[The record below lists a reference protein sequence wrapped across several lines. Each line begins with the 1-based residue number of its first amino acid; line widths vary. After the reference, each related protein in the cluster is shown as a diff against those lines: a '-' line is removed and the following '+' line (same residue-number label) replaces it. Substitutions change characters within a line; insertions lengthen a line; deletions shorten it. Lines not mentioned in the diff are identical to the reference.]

1 MSIIRKIK
9 DNRLIRGTYFLLSDY
24 FGWKK
29 SKFGYIG
36 ENVIITPPSQ
46 RLNEISIYTIM

>member
-24 FGWKK
+24 FGWKR
-29 SKFGYIG
+29 SKFGYVG
-36 ENVIITPPSQ
+36 DNVIITPPQ
-46 RLNEISIYTIM
+46 AVREP